1 MSVRDGHAHYY
12 SPSSGIAQEAQ
23 ICEKWNF
30 SGVKRKE
37 VKEMPMEQK
46 AGNVAMMHHACSGR
60 MATER
65 VA

>member
-1 MSVRDGHAHYY
+1 MREVELQRSEKKGGKRDA
-12 SPSSGIAQEAQ
+12 
-23 ICEKWNF
+23 
-30 SGVKRKE
+30 
-37 VKEMPMEQK
+37 MEQK